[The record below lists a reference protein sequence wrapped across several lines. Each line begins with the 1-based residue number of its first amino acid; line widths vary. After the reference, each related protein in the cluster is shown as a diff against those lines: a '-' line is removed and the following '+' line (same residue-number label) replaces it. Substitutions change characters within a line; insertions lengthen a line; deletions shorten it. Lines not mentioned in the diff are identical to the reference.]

1 MYLGNQKLNLF
12 IHKIESEFI
21 NNLFIHKI
29 CLTHTCVYINIH
41 RLLMQSKVCNMP
53 LFNGFYSNYV
63 QDSLPKTVVT
73 YMETILKSTNN
84 DVVQETML

>member
-1 MYLGNQKLNLF
+1 M
-12 IHKIESEFI
+12 
-21 NNLFIHKI
+21 
-29 CLTHTCVYINIH
+29 YINIH

-84 DVVQETML
+84 DVVQETMLWTLKVVSEMNEKYAIVALKAYSI